1 MNEEVL
7 EEELFD
13 IEIQL
18 STNYITLHNVDKN
31 IYSALL
37 NAYDENYQHIFTILC
52 SEDDKEY
59 ESHMFKPCDIQRI
72 SVIKQKSKRLLG

>member
-13 IEIQL
+13 IEVQF
-18 STNYITLHNVDKN
+18 STNYITLHNVDKH
-31 IYSALL
+31 IYNELL
-37 NAYDENYQHIFTILC
+37 ASYISNYQRVFTIEC